1 MDSWFPWLRQ
11 HSHQAHGIALS
22 IMGLA
27 AAALYFAASSESRI
41 WIWVLIGLF
50 VLGNLLE
57 LAIK

>member
-1 MDSWFPWLRQ
+1 MDSWIPWLRQ
-11 HSHQAHGIALS
+11 HSHMAHVIALS
-22 IMGLA
+22 IMVIS
-27 AAALYFAASSESRI
+27 AAALYFAAPSGFRV